1 MIIEK
6 FAKSHQLILCLHET
20 KLDYSYPDSQFKI
33 DGFQYLPLRIDQN
46 RHGGSKM
53 VFIKEGIFNKS
64 LSNYETKTSET
75 ICIEVTISK
84 ENWCRI
90 SAYSPPQNS
99 NKFKIPWIN
108 SRYKFKWINFQIW
121 NIVFDDCLVF
131 FYFLLFFFANVF
143 LYSIN

>member
-6 FAKSHQLILCLHET
+6 FAKSHQLILCLRET

-84 ENWCRI
+84 EN
-90 SAYSPPQNS
+90 
-99 NKFKIPWIN
+99 
-108 SRYKFKWINFQIW
+108 
-121 NIVFDDCLVF
+121 
-131 FYFLLFFFANVF
+131 
-143 LYSIN
+143 